1 MSNDQARSCHLRARH
16 TSRLAGGVI
25 AALALLGTSVATTS
39 WPAWAGATSPE
50 TTTSQPTTTSQT
62 TTTLPPSSTASPPT
76 GPTTTGKPASGTGKS
91 APGRSKTTTTT
102 VPPPPVEPNP
112 GTGALLEALVADER
126 QMTSLTAV
134 ADAQS
139 YLRQAGL
146 RSESAAA
153 RVVTA
158 LASWEAA
165 KSAQAHALVVQAAA
179 IRKVGLYQQ
188 ALYELGLAEY
198 TGQTAQSSN
207 DLKATEHQVVV
218 VQFGEV
224 AADDT
229 DSGLHRAQWD
239 LAVAEGDVR
248 AARAEVSGTRQGT
261 ERAAHALALAQ
272 VQVETS
278 RLALLEARQW
288 ATIAGRAP
296 AQPIVEVARL
306 EGPLGPRHQ
315 AAWVIFAL
323 PSTTTTLVPPTTG
336 RGGPKTCPP
345 TTLAL
350 VPNAAA
356 PTSTTESAVMAP
368 DSPPTAVGPPTDLT
382 PPAVVATATTTTTG
396 TTTTTLDLAPTSAPG
411 APATGGAG
419 PTKTT
424 KAGAVAGLD
433 CSAPNLSKYGPS
445 ILGPS
450 LLTVSQVEGWF
461 AATGAEPNITVPIDT
476 LVNDYYKAGQLT
488 GVRADLA
495 FAQSVVETGYFSF
508 PAYGQD
514 PVKYNNFA
522 GIGACDSCKHGFHFA
537 SAMDGVM
544 AQQELLGNY
553 ATPSEMASGPEGGS
567 DNLGVGGCCQTWMGL
582 SGVWATNINYGYAI
596 LSVYK
601 LMVNWALQSELQQVG
616 LVPGGPGVVGA
627 SGPSQTEVTA
637 TTVPTTELE
646 VAATTVPTTQ
656 VAPPPTAVPTTQ
668 A

>member
-1 MSNDQARSCHLRARH
+1 
-16 TSRLAGGVI
+16 
-25 AALALLGTSVATTS
+25 
-39 WPAWAGATSPE
+39 
-50 TTTSQPTTTSQT
+50 
-62 TTTLPPSSTASPPT
+62 
-76 GPTTTGKPASGTGKS
+76 
-91 APGRSKTTTTT
+91 
-102 VPPPPVEPNP
+102 
-112 GTGALLEALVADER
+112 
-126 QMTSLTAV
+126 MTSLTAV

-139 YLRQAGL
+139 YLREADS
-146 RSESAAA
+146 RSKSAAA

-165 KSAQAHALVVQAAA
+165 KAARAHALVVQAAA
-179 IRKVGLYQQ
+179 TKAVSLYQQ

-248 AARAEVSGTRQGT
+248 AARAEVSATRQAT
-261 ERAAHALALAQ
+261 ERATHALALAQ

-278 RLALLEARQW
+278 RLALLKARQW
-288 ATIAGRAP
+288 ATVAGRAP

-323 PSTTTTLVPPTTG
+323 PTTTTTLVPPKTG
-336 RGGPKTCPP
+336 PGGPKTCPP

-350 VPNAAA
+350 VPNAG
-356 PTSTTESAVMAP
+356 TSTSTSTSESAVMAP
-368 DSPPTAVGPPTDLT
+368 DSPPTAAGPPTDLT
-382 PPAVVATATTTTTG
+382 PPAVVPTATTG
-396 TTTTTLDLAPTSAPG
+396 TTTTVDLAPTSAPG
-411 APATGGAG
+411 APAPGGAG
-419 PTKTT
+419 PTTTT
-424 KAGAVAGLD
+424 KAGAGAGLD
-433 CSAPNLSKYGPS
+433 CNAPNLSKYGPS

-461 AATGAEPNITVPIDT
+461 AATGAVPNITVPIDT
-476 LVNDYYKAGQLT
+476 LVNDYFKAGQLT

-567 DNLGVGGCCQTWMGL
+567 DNLGVAGCCQTWMGL

-601 LMVNWALQSELQQVG
+601 LMLNWALQSELQQVG
-616 LVPGGPGVVGA
+616 LAPGGPGVAGA

-637 TTVPTTELE
+637 TTVPTTELA

-656 VAPPPTAVPTTQ
+656 VAPPPTTVP
-668 A
+668 